1 MFCIFWN
8 SNNSMNVCLLQSLEV
23 DVDHEI
29 AETDQSEPYIVV
41 TGVPGTQS
49 SQILVCCEGQE
60 FLE

>member
-1 MFCIFWN
+1 
-8 SNNSMNVCLLQSLEV
+8 MNVCFLQSLEV